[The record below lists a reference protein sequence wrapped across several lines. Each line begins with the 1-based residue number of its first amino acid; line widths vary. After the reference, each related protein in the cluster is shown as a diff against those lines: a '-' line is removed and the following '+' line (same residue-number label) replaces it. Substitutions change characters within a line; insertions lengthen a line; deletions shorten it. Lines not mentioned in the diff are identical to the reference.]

1 MNHVRRWECLPG
13 RRNSRCRGPKVGG
26 WGLKATVTGMDK
38 GCEMRVRKGGRCQ
51 LPSEL
56 RCLGLIPRVIGGA

>member
-1 MNHVRRWECLPG
+1 M
-13 RRNSRCRGPKVGG
+13 GG
-26 WGLKATVTGMDK
+26 WGLKATVTVMDK

-56 RCLGLIPRVIGGA
+56 RCLGLIPSVMEGA